1 MADMVVLRKTK
12 HYKERRETNIDDY
25 KTLYLV
31 QSGIAEELGVHQST
45 VSKVVTFVTTRV
57 TAKVSSWIKFPHT
70 EQDILQ
76 ALEDWQNVVMGM
88 NISIEK
94 DGPVSMFKR
103 LATPKKCLQVLM
115 PVGQVRCMI
124 LEYGKT
130 PQFGKLCKSFRM
142 LAYWG
147 IRDMAWNS
155 KHLKDEEFPE
165 EEDEDDTDENDEDDN
180 QNQHIPDNEMLQR
193 ARVKRDEI
201 ADIIVRRHLY

>member
-1 MADMVVLRKTK
+1 MSPKMKMKIFLRCLA
-12 HYKERRETNIDDY
+12 NPGF
-25 KTLYLV
+25 

-76 ALEDWQNVVMGM
+76 ALEDWQNVIHFPGSLGSLIVPILELKNQVVMGM

-94 DGPVSMFKR
+94 DGPVSMYKR

-147 IRDMAWNS
+147 IRDMAWNC
-155 KHLKDEEFPE
+155 H
-165 EEDEDDTDENDEDDN
+165 
-180 QNQHIPDNEMLQR
+180 
-193 ARVKRDEI
+193 
-201 ADIIVRRHLY
+201 Y